1 MKIISNNSSVNVTEP
16 FIKLKINAD
25 KGNLQKEVAF
35 LIAHPPPK
43 PIAPPNEPS
52 EPISLDN
59 LNNDEMSYGSGTTSS
74 DEYRVEYQAPY
85 DDAYELYEEALE
97 TYRARSDVQA
107 YQQYQKNLQQKQD
120 NLRLLEIDVTKRSV
134 VLDPADV
141 DKDGKLT
148 TDTRKNLDRLRL
160 SPADILEIEQSSRAA
175 KKLTT
180 LCSEYLNN
188 PYLID
193 AERAFIITC
202 QKQLMAAKTPII
214 DSVQSFNKSIETAKK
229 MPIGAG
235 EWMGRFLSKCAD
247 VVSALFSKTVPGQ
260 KAFSKTVP
268 EQKAFS
274 KTKEVFAKKNENQIE
289 RMQNFKNRLQ
299 KIIGELPKVKA
310 TETEDISARSRPP
323 LTPT

>member
-1 MKIISNNSSVNVTEP
+1 MNVTEP

-74 DEYRVEYQAPY
+74 DEYRVQYQAPY
-85 DDAYELYEEALE
+85 DAERKLYEEALQ
-97 TYRARSDVQA
+97 TYSARSDVRA

-148 TDTRKNLDRLRL
+148 TDTQKNLDRLGL
-160 SPADILEIEQSSRAA
+160 SPADILEIERSSQAA
-175 KKLTT
+175 KQLTT
-180 LCSEYLNN
+180 LCSEYLDN

-193 AERAFIITC
+193 AERAFIKTC
-202 QKQLMAAKTPII
+202 QQQIKAVKTPII
-214 DSVQSFNKSIETAKK
+214 DCVISFNKSCWRRPK
-229 MPIGAG
+229 
-235 EWMGRFLSKCAD
+235 
-247 VVSALFSKTVPGQ
+247 SA
-260 KAFSKTVP
+260 
-268 EQKAFS
+268 E
-274 KTKEVFAKKNENQIE
+274 IW
-289 RMQNFKNRLQ
+289 
-299 KIIGELPKVKA
+299 
-310 TETEDISARSRPP
+310 RSF
-323 LTPT
+323 

>member
-1 MKIISNNSSVNVTEP
+1 MNVTEP

-74 DEYRVEYQAPY
+74 DEYRVQYQAPY
-85 DDAYELYEEALE
+85 DAERKLYEEALQ
-97 TYRARSDVQA
+97 TYSARSDVRA

-120 NLRLLEIDVTKRSV
+120 NLRLLEINVTKSSV
-134 VLDPADV
+134 ALDPADV
-141 DKDGKLT
+141 DNDGKLT
-148 TDTRKNLDRLRL
+148 TDTRKNLERLRL

-214 DSVQSFNKSIETAKK
+214 DSVQSFNKSIQAAKK

-274 KTKEVFAKKNENQIE
+274 KTKEVFAKKNENQID